1 MAAVLGSL
9 RHFILGFDRLL
20 GRIEAVALAGMVAT
34 ITVVTFLQV
43 FTRYVTE
50 NPLIWTEEL
59 ARYLFVW
66 ITLIGGA
73 AAVRTRGHF
82 GLDILRRFAPPLRTP
97 LGALT
102 TLVVFVFLGLLFYT
116 GILETRQASTQI
128 SHALGVNM
136 HWAYLSIPT
145 GAGLALWHVAAHW
158 AEAGIGTHPL
168 DAPAAENKA
177 PKDGVTLTQES
188 T

>member
-1 MAAVLGSL
+1 VF
-9 RHFILGFDRLL
+9 RRFILGFDRLL
-20 GRIEAVALAGMVAT
+20 GRVEAVVLATLVGT
-34 ITVVTFLQV
+34 ITVVTFAQV
-43 FTRYVTE
+43 FTRYVME
-50 NPLIWTEEL
+50 DPLIWTEEV

-102 TLVVFVFLGLLFYT
+102 MLVVFAFLGLLLYT
-116 GILETRQASTQI
+116 GILETWQAAGQMSP
-128 SHALGVNM
+128 ALQVRM
-136 HWAYLSIPT
+136 HWAYLSIPV
-145 GAGLALWHVAAHW
+145 GAALALWHVLAHW
-158 AEAGIGTHPL
+158 AEAGIGAHPL
-168 DAPAAENKA
+168 DPPTAEGKA
-177 PKDGVTLTQES
+177 PPDGVTVTQES